1 MTTPV
6 RPTETEYLALCGAIK
21 REPTQ
26 GGLASFIHNPSVL
39 RDHCRSLADDGIC
52 EYPDVVAILNDPEAY
67 RNLVEPYDGYT
78 EEI

>member
-6 RPTETEYLALCGAIK
+6 RPTETEYLALCNAIE
-21 REPTQ
+21 REPTYA
-26 GGLASFIHNPSVL
+26 GLVSFIRNPSLL

-52 EYPDVVAILNDPEAY
+52 EYPDVDAILNDPEAY

-78 EEI
+78 EE